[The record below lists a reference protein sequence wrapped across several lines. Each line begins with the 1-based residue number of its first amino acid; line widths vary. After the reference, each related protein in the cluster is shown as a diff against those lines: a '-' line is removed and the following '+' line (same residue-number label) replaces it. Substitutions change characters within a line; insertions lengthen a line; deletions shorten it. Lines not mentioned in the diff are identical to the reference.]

1 MSAHRLGAVVKGYD
15 IRRVVK
21 DQVQSLGAKFIEMDL
36 GEEETET
43 KSGYAKVMDEEF
55 YRKQREMMA
64 HELAE
69 SDVVITTAAVPGKK
83 APVLIT
89 ENMVREMPFDSVI
102 VDLAAEQGGNCELSR
117 PGEKTTSHGVIIL
130 SPLNLP
136 ATVPY
141 HSSQLYSKNITSFL
155 LSMVK
160 DGSFNPDPGDEIVK
174 ATMITKDGNM
184 INENIENNL

>member
-1 MSAHRLGAVVKGYD
+1 VKGYD
-15 IRRVVK
+15 IRKVVK

-36 GEEETET
+36 DEGDTET
-43 KSGYAKVMDEEF
+43 DGGYAKAMDEEY

-64 HELAE
+64 HELSE
-69 SDVVITTAAVPGKK
+69 SDVVITTAAVPGNK

-89 ENMVREMPFDSVI
+89 ENMVIEMPRDSVI
-102 VDLAAEQGGNCELSR
+102 VDLAAEQGGNCELSK
-117 PGEKTTSHGVIIL
+117 PGETITSHGVTIL
-130 SPLNLP
+130 SPLNLA

-141 HSSQLYSKNITSFL
+141 HTSQLYSKNITSFL

-160 DGSFNPDPGDEIVK
+160 DGSFNPDPEDEIVK

-184 INENIENNL
+184 INENIKNNL